1 MFLLEKNFAK
11 MFVPA
16 YCKGDRDYLAALPEI
31 EIFEHPDPSDRDEK
45 RNVRISNG
53 IATINILGVLGDGI
67 PSWMSHTSYVS
78 IVEGIRIAEAD
89 ESVEEIFFNA
99 DGPGGFVSG
108 WMPAALAIANTTKPT
123 TAIVGNMA
131 ASATWMLIA
140 MADKIIARDNLTSIG
155 SIGVAAEYMDLTRMF
170 QDMGIDIHTFTND
183 ESKDKRPDLS
193 TVSGRQVIQDGINDV
208 YHEIEALIAQGRG
221 VTIDFLRENFG
232 AGRVMLAKDALSAKM
247 VDEIKQKAMLSDGRT
262 LETEDITQENEE
274 MEIIKN
280 IQDLKAAHPSLCE
293 ELSKASASDAY
304 TKGLEEGK
312 TAEKKRVNDWAVF
325 AEVETEAVI
334 AGIKGDEEIAGS
346 TTAIYAA
353 KKVQQDTLKK
363 MSDENGPD
371 VDTGTV
377 KDDEIQ
383 TQKDADFEAA
393 LDAEL
398 AKK

>member
-16 YCKGDRDYLAALPEI
+16 YCKGDKNYLAALPEI
-31 EIFEHPDPSDRDEK
+31 EIFDHLDPDERDEK

-53 IATINILGVLGDGI
+53 VATINILGVLGDGI
-67 PSWMSHTSYVS
+67 PRWMSHTSYVS

-89 ESVEEIFFNA
+89 ESVEQIILNA

-108 WMPAALAIANTTKPT
+108 WMPAALAIMNTAKPT

-170 QDMGIDIHTFTND
+170 QEMGIDIHTFTND
-183 ESKDKRPDLS
+183 ESKDKRPDLA

-208 YHEIEALIAQGRG
+208 YHEIEALIAVGRN
-221 VTIDFLRENFG
+221 VSIEFLRENFG

-247 VDEIKQKAMLSDGRT
+247 VDEIKQKSMLSDGDT
-262 LETEDITQENEE
+262 LDTEDITQENEE
-274 MEIIKN
+274 MEIKT
-280 IQDLKAAHPSLCE
+280 IQELKTAYPSFCE
-293 ELSKASASDAY
+293 EISKASASEAHA
-304 TKGLEEGK
+304 KGREEGTK
-312 TAEKKRVNDWAVF
+312 AEKKRVNDWAIF

-334 AGIKGDEEIAGS
+334 AGISGDEEISSS
-346 TTAIYAA
+346 TIGLFSA
-353 KKVQQDTLKK
+353 KKVQQDTLKD
-363 MSDENGPD
+363 MSDENGDD
-371 VDTGTV
+371 VNTGAV

-383 TQKDADFEAA
+383 TAKDAEFESA